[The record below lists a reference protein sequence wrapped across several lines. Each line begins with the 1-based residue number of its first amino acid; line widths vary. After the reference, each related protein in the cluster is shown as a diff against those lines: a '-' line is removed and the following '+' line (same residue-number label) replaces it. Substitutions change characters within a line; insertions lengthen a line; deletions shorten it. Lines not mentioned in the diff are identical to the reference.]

1 MTERRAATPASEA
14 ELLLRARSLAGRTLG
29 EIAAQMHISLPANLQ
44 RRKGVIGELIEQA
57 LGASGGS
64 RPEPDLPAIGIE
76 IKTIPVDAEGKP
88 RESTYLCV
96 VPQSDQHSLTWRD
109 SLVYRKL
116 ARVLWV
122 PIESAPGVALKDR
135 RVGQATLW
143 SPTPEEEQQL
153 RTDWEELMEQLAMG
167 QADSVRGVQGAWLQI
182 RPKAAH
188 GRARTAGHDVE
199 GAPTTTLPR
208 GFYLRAVFTACI
220 LNNIYLLAHNPAGT
234 L

>member
-1 MTERRAATPASEA
+1 
-14 ELLLRARSLAGRTLG
+14 
-29 EIAAQMHISLPANLQ
+29 
-44 RRKGVIGELIEQA
+44 
-57 LGASGGS
+57 
-64 RPEPDLPAIGIE
+64 
-76 IKTIPVDAEGKP
+76 
-88 RESTYLCV
+88 
-96 VPQSDQHSLTWRD
+96 
-109 SLVYRKL
+109 
-116 ARVLWV
+116 
-122 PIESAPGVALKDR
+122 
-135 RVGQATLW
+135 
-143 SPTPEEEQQL
+143 
-153 RTDWEELMEQLAMG
+153 MEQLAMG

>member
-88 RESTYLCV
+88 R
-96 VPQSDQHSLTWRD
+96 
-109 SLVYRKL
+109 
-116 ARVLWV
+116 
-122 PIESAPGVALKDR
+122 ESAPGVALKDR

-208 GFYLRAVFTACI
+208 GFYLRAV
-220 LNNIYLLAHNPAGT
+220 
-234 L
+234 